1 MSRNCTLA
9 LISTLVFLLTFL
21 FTKPSGYQFGS
32 ALVLALCT
40 FWFGAEIERATGP
53 GSARDESR
61 KFRREKW

>member
-1 MSRNCTLA
+1 MSRGCTLA
-9 LISTLVFLLTFL
+9 LISTLVFLLAFI

-40 FWFGAEIERATGP
+40 FWFGAEIERVTGP
-53 GSARDESR
+53 CGPKADDR